1 MSAAKTQDAPEAAA
15 KPGIPKGVGKGP
27 TPESHH
33 ALAAHHAAAQHHH
46 IAAAHALKSGKTAK
60 AKEHMRTAVTHT
72 EEAADQTDDL
82 VTVYE
87 VWTC

>member
-1 MSAAKTQDAPEAAA
+1 MSAAKTEGASAPAA
-15 KPGIPKGVGKGP
+15 KPAIQKGVAKGP

-46 IAAAHALKSGKTAK
+46 IAAAYALTTGKNAK
-60 AKEHMRTAVTHT
+60 AKEHMRAAVTHA

-87 VWTC
+87 VWTY